1 VTGRNRLCHRA
12 GGICIA
18 HLTIETLA
26 YQVLSIISRI
36 QHDKL
41 ARMTRD
47 YIRSEIQIQIER
59 IERSIRDFEM
69 RKITYQEA
77 EQISLDANA
86 LIEKLR
92 AVHMDFSSR
101 SLDTIP
107 CSTLSFES
115 KNVNF
120 AKAKAPFE

>member
-1 VTGRNRLCHRA
+1 
-12 GGICIA
+12 
-18 HLTIETLA
+18 
-26 YQVLSIISRI
+26 
-36 QHDKL
+36 
-41 ARMTRD
+41 MTRD

-101 SLDTIP
+101 SLDTVP
-107 CSTLSFES
+107 
-115 KNVNF
+115 
-120 AKAKAPFE
+120 

>member
-1 VTGRNRLCHRA
+1 
-12 GGICIA
+12 
-18 HLTIETLA
+18 
-26 YQVLSIISRI
+26 
-36 QHDKL
+36 
-41 ARMTRD
+41 MTRD

-92 AVHMDFSSR
+92 AVHMDTF
-101 SLDTIP
+101 LTP
-107 CSTLSFES
+107 LT
-115 KNVNF
+115 
-120 AKAKAPFE
+120 